1 MDRGLMAVSVAGLC
15 GFSILYAKSLFKN
28 GVSRRTD
35 KVSSETLSAMAGIH
49 RLLERP
55 LLTPQPTLSDG
66 KALAI

>member
-1 MDRGLMAVSVAGLC
+1 MAVSVAGLC

-35 KVSSETLSAMAGIH
+35 KVSSETLSAITGIH